1 MPMSLAMEAGLLKM
15 YKIILIDD
23 DTDTLETI
31 AAFFDWNQMGLDL
44 VKTAD
49 NGVSGLDA
57 ILFVKP
63 DIVLID
69 IRMPGMD
76 GLEVI
81 EATRQ
86 NGLDPYFIVMSGYA
100 DFKYAQTA
108 LRLSVSEYILKPY
121 SPTDLSQAFEKAV
134 RELEKR
140 IPVLIMPQYKL
151 PRGGSDGLIYPM
163 DKEKVI
169 MSILFTGR
177 KEDLTFALDDFI
189 KQIFS
194 RNDDNDALACV
205 SLLYGAITRLL
216 MERRKMLSIDHL
228 EGIRWKDRDLAKS
241 LRQFLLS
248 VLDETYSIIHAESTI
263 NPAVIS
269 AEKYIRIHYKEKL
282 TLDIVAEA
290 VCITPTYLSTLFSKS
305 LGTSFVSYVNQIRIE
320 QAQKLLLDP
329 KNDPI
334 TLAER
339 VGFGDTK
346 YFCHVFRRVT
356 GTTPTQYRNQMLSR
370 EK

>member
-1 MPMSLAMEAGLLKM
+1 MEVGLLKM

-31 AAFFDWNQMGLDL
+31 GAFFDWNQMGLDL
-44 VKTAD
+44 VQTAD
-49 NGVSGLDA
+49 NGVSGLEA
-57 ILFVKP
+57 ILKIKP

-69 IRMPGMD
+69 IKMPGMD

-81 EATRQ
+81 EATRK

-121 SPTDLSQAFEKAV
+121 SPTDLKQAFEKAV
-134 RELEKR
+134 GELEKR
-140 IPVLIMPQYKL
+140 IPDLIMPQYKL
-151 PRGGSDGLIYPM
+151 PRGGSDILSYPM
-163 DKEKVI
+163 DKEKAI
-169 MSILFTGR
+169 MGILFTGK
-177 KEDLTFALDDFI
+177 KENLAFVLDDFI

-194 RNDDNDALACV
+194 RNDNNDALACV
-205 SLLYGAITRLL
+205 SMLYGAITRLL
-216 MERRKMLSIDHL
+216 MERRKTLSIDHL
-228 EGIRWKDRDLAKS
+228 EGIRWNDRGLAKS

-248 VLDETYSIIHAESTI
+248 VLDETYSIIHSESTI

-269 AEKYIRIHYKEKL
+269 AEKYIRIHYKDRL

-290 VCITPTYLSTLFSKS
+290 VYITPTYLSTLFSKS
-305 LGTSFVSYVNQIRIE
+305 LGTSFVSYVNQVRIE
-320 QAQKLLLDP
+320 QAQKLLLNPKADP
-329 KNDPI
+329 NTI
-334 TLAER
+334 AEQ
-339 VGFGDTK
+339 VGFGDAK
-346 YFCHVFRRVT
+346 YLCQVFKRVT
-356 GTTPTQYRNQMLSR
+356 GITPTQYRNQMLAH